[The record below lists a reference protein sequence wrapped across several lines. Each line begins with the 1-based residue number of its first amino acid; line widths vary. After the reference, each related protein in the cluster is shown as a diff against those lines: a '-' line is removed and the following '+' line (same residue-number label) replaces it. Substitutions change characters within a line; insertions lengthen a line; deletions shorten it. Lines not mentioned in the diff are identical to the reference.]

1 MVVLLNSGAING
13 GVSFVELSHG
23 ERECATVVLAH
34 GGCGLLAVAMRFWGS
49 KVKVEE
55 RMR

>member
-1 MVVLLNSGAING
+1 MA
-13 GVSFVELSHG
+13 ER
-23 ERECATVVLAH
+23 ERECAIVVLAH

-49 KVKVEE
+49 KVKVKE